1 MQTCANTDDTTFHA
15 CNLNLKSL
23 IKKLQ
28 HNLMLTFK
36 HEMIWASIGN
46 TKIWE
51 SIKQKLLET
60 IIGLRPATLLKRE
73 TLA

>member
-1 MQTCANTDDTTFHA
+1 
-15 CNLNLKSL
+15 
-23 IKKLQ
+23 
-28 HNLMLTFK
+28 MLTFK
-36 HEMIWASIGN
+36 HEMIWANIGN

-73 TLA
+73 TLAWGLQLY